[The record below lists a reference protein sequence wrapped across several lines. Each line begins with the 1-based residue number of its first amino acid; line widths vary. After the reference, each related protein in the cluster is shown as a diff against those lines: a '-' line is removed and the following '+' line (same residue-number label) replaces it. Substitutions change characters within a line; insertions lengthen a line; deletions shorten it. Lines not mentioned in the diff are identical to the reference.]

1 MKKYFVPAT
10 NWKMFYQSVRPLP
23 EPFNSAMYSAI
34 FDHLA
39 SVTQDIF
46 PNLKDEN
53 LAIIF
58 APFIDCP
65 VSFPD
70 DNLIFLHLQE
80 INENA
85 QVIYQLGHELLHAYY
100 KSPSNTPMFWLEEVL
115 CEVASHLFLQGFAQE
130 WSNSANSIIK
140 SFTDFTL
147 EYSELQLQESEPVNL
162 KQLPLDYLKDNPIGN
177 RKINT
182 YIAAIMLPIF
192 QGRPDFLAECR
203 KLSELYVVAD
213 LNTFFDKAYSHI
225 SPEYHLE
232 LKKLE
237 TLFI

>member
-10 NWKMFYQSVRPLP
+10 NWKMFYQSVCPLP

-53 LAIIF
+53 IAIIF

-80 INENA
+80 INEHS

-115 CEVASHLFLQGFAQE
+115 CEVASHLFLQGFVKE
-130 WSNSANSIIK
+130 WSNSVNALVRG
-140 SFTDFTL
+140 FTDFTL
-147 EYSELQLQESEPVNL
+147 DYSNSQLQESEHVNL
-162 KQLPLDYLKDNPIGN
+162 KQLPLDHLKDNPTGN

-203 KLSELYVVAD
+203 KLSALYTETD
-213 LNTFFDKAYSHI
+213 LNIFFNKAYSHI

>member
-10 NWKMFYQSVRPLP
+10 NWKMFYQSVCPLP

-53 LAIIF
+53 IAIIF

-80 INENA
+80 INEHS

-100 KSPSNTPMFWLEEVL
+100 RSPSNTPMFWLEEVL
-115 CEVASHLFLQGFAQE
+115 CEVASHLFLQGFVKE
-130 WSNSANSIIK
+130 WSNSVNALVRG
-140 SFTDFTL
+140 FADFTL
-147 EYSELQLQESEPVNL
+147 DYSNSQLQESEPVNL
-162 KQLPLDYLKDNPIGN
+162 KQLPLDYLKDNPTGN

-203 KLSELYVVAD
+203 KLSALYTETD
-213 LNTFFDKAYSHI
+213 LNIFFNKAYSHI

>member
-1 MKKYFVPAT
+1 MKKYIVPET
-10 NWKMFYQSVRPLP
+10 NWKMFFQSVNELP
-23 EPFNSAMYSAI
+23 EPFSSALHSAI
-34 FDHLA
+34 FDYLA
-39 SVTQDIF
+39 NTAQDIF
-46 PNLKDEN
+46 PNFKDEN

-80 INENA
+80 INEHS
-85 QVIYQLGHELLHAYY
+85 QVIYQLGHELLHVYY
-100 KSPSNTPMFWLEEVL
+100 KSPSNTPMFWFEEVL
-115 CEVASHLFLQGFAQE
+115 CEVTSHLFLHGFVKE
-130 WSNSANSIIK
+130 WSNSVNPLVQ
-140 SFTDFTL
+140 SFADFTL
-147 EYSELQLQESEPVNL
+147 SYSNSQLQESELVNL
-162 KQLPLDYLKDNPIGN
+162 KQLPLDYLKDNPTGN

-182 YIAAIMLPIF
+182 YIAAMMLPVF
-192 QGRPDFLAECR
+192 QKRPDFLAECR

-213 LNTFFDKAYSHI
+213 LNTFFNKAYSHI

>member
-1 MKKYFVPAT
+1 
-10 NWKMFYQSVRPLP
+10 
-23 EPFNSAMYSAI
+23 
-34 FDHLA
+34 
-39 SVTQDIF
+39 

-100 KSPSNTPMFWLEEVL
+100 KSLSNTPMFWLEEVL

-147 EYSELQLQESEPVNL
+147 EYSELQL
-162 KQLPLDYLKDNPIGN
+162 
-177 RKINT
+177 
-182 YIAAIMLPIF
+182 
-192 QGRPDFLAECR
+192 
-203 KLSELYVVAD
+203 
-213 LNTFFDKAYSHI
+213 
-225 SPEYHLE
+225 
-232 LKKLE
+232 
-237 TLFI
+237 

>member
-10 NWKMFYQSVRPLP
+10 NWKMFYQSVCPLP

-80 INENA
+80 INEHS

-147 EYSELQLQESEPVNL
+147 EYSELQLQESEPVDL
-162 KQLPLDYLKDNPIGN
+162 KQLPLDYLKDNPTGN

>member
-1 MKKYFVPAT
+1 
-10 NWKMFYQSVRPLP
+10 
-23 EPFNSAMYSAI
+23 
-34 FDHLA
+34 
-39 SVTQDIF
+39 IF
-46 PNLKDEN
+46 PNLKDDKIS
-53 LAIIF
+53 IIF
-58 APFIDCP
+58 AQFIDCTLYFP
-65 VSFPD
+65 VEH
-70 DNLIFLHLQE
+70 LIFLHLQV
-80 INENA
+80 INEHS

-162 KQLPLDYLKDNPIGN
+162 KQLPLDYLKDNPTGN

-225 SPEYHLE
+225 S
-232 LKKLE
+232 
-237 TLFI
+237 

>member
-1 MKKYFVPAT
+1 MKKYIVPET
-10 NWKMFYQSVRPLP
+10 NWKMFFQSINELP
-23 EPFNSAMYSAI
+23 EPFSSALHSAV
-34 FDHLA
+34 FDYLA
-39 SVTQDIF
+39 NTAQDIF
-46 PNLKDEN
+46 PNFKGEN

-80 INENA
+80 INEHS

-100 KSPSNTPMFWLEEVL
+100 KSPYNTPMFWLEEVL
-115 CEVASHLFLQGFAQE
+115 AEVSSHLFLQGFAQE
-130 WSNSANSIIK
+130 WSRSTNPLIQGFSE
-140 SFTDFTL
+140 FTL

-162 KQLPLDYLKDNPIGN
+162 KQLPLDYLKVNPTD

-182 YIAAIMLPIF
+182 YIAAMMLPVF
-192 QGRPDFLAECR
+192 QERPGFLAECR
-203 KLSELYVVAD
+203 KLSELYTETE
-213 LNTFFDKAYSHI
+213 LNTFFDKAYSLV

-237 TLFI
+237 ILFI

>member
-162 KQLPLDYLKDNPIGN
+162 KQLPLDYLKDNPTGN

>member
-10 NWKMFYQSVRPLP
+10 NWKMFYQSVCPLP

-39 SVTQDIF
+39 SVTQGIF
-46 PNLKDEN
+46 PNLKEEN

-70 DNLIFLHLQE
+70 DHLIFLHSQE
-80 INENA
+80 INEHA

-100 KSPSNTPMFWLEEVL
+100 KSPSNTPMFWFEEVL
-115 CEVASHLFLQGFAQE
+115 CEVSSHLFLHGFVKE
-130 WSNSANSIIK
+130 WSKSANLIIK
-140 SFTDFTL
+140 SFAEFTL

-162 KQLPLDYLKDNPIGN
+162 KQLPLDYLKDNPTGN
-177 RKINT
+177 RKLNT
-182 YIAAIMLPIF
+182 YIAAMMLPVF
-192 QGRPDFLAECR
+192 QERPGFLAECR
-203 KLSELYVVAD
+203 KLSELYVIAD

-225 SPEYHLE
+225 SPQYHLE

>member
-10 NWKMFYQSVRPLP
+10 NWKMFYQSVCPLP

-46 PNLKDEN
+46 TNLKDEN
-53 LAIIF
+53 IAIIF

-80 INENA
+80 INEHS

-115 CEVASHLFLQGFAQE
+115 CEVASHLFLQGFVKE
-130 WSNSANSIIK
+130 WSNSVNPLVRGFA
-140 SFTDFTL
+140 DFTL
-147 EYSELQLQESEPVNL
+147 EYSKSQLQESEPVNL

-182 YIAAIMLPIF
+182 YIAAIMFPIF

-203 KLSELYVVAD
+203 KLSALYTETD
-213 LNTFFDKAYSHI
+213 LNIFFNKAYSHI

>member
-39 SVTQDIF
+39 SVAQDIF

-53 LAIIF
+53 ISIIF

-65 VSFPD
+65 LSFPEEH
-70 DNLIFLHLQE
+70 LIFLHLQE
-80 INENA
+80 INEHS

-162 KQLPLDYLKDNPIGN
+162 KQLPLDYLKDNPTGN

-182 YIAAIMLPIF
+182 YIAAIMLPI
-192 QGRPDFLAECR
+192 
-203 KLSELYVVAD
+203 
-213 LNTFFDKAYSHI
+213 
-225 SPEYHLE
+225 
-232 LKKLE
+232 
-237 TLFI
+237 

>member
-10 NWKMFYQSVRPLP
+10 NWKMFYQSVCPLP

-162 KQLPLDYLKDNPIGN
+162 KQLPLDYLKDNPTGN
-177 RKINT
+177 RRLNT
-182 YIAAIMLPIF
+182 YIAAMMLPVF
-192 QGRPDFLAECR
+192 QKRLGFLAECR

>member
-10 NWKMFYQSVRPLP
+10 NWKMFYQSVCPLP

-46 PNLKDEN
+46 TNLKDEN
-53 LAIIF
+53 IAIIF

-80 INENA
+80 INEHS

-115 CEVASHLFLQGFAQE
+115 CEVASHLFLQGFVKE
-130 WSNSANSIIK
+130 WSNSVNPLVRGFA
-140 SFTDFTL
+140 DFTL
-147 EYSELQLQESEPVNL
+147 DYSNSQLQESEPVNL
-162 KQLPLDYLKDNPIGN
+162 KQLPLDYLKDNPTGN

-203 KLSELYVVAD
+203 KLSALYTETD
-213 LNTFFDKAYSHI
+213 LNIFFNKAYSHI

>member
-147 EYSELQLQESEPVNL
+147 EYSELQLQENEPVNL
-162 KQLPLDYLKDNPIGN
+162 KQLPLDYLKDNPTGN

>member
-10 NWKMFYQSVRPLP
+10 NWKMFYQSVCPLP

-46 PNLKDEN
+46 TNLKDEN
-53 LAIIF
+53 IAIIF

-80 INENA
+80 INEHS

-115 CEVASHLFLQGFAQE
+115 CEVASHLFLQGFVKE
-130 WSNSANSIIK
+130 WSNSVNPLVQGFA
-140 SFTDFTL
+140 DFTL
-147 EYSELQLQESEPVNL
+147 DYSNSQLQESEPVNL
-162 KQLPLDYLKDNPIGN
+162 KQLPLDYLKDNPTGN

-203 KLSELYVVAD
+203 KLSALYTETD
-213 LNTFFDKAYSHI
+213 LNIFFNKAYSHI

>member
-10 NWKMFYQSVRPLP
+10 NWKMFYQSVCPLP

-130 WSNSANSIIK
+130 WSNSVNPLVRGFA
-140 SFTDFTL
+140 DFTL
-147 EYSELQLQESEPVNL
+147 EYSKSQLQESEPVNL

-182 YIAAIMLPIF
+182 YIAAIMFPIF

-203 KLSELYVVAD
+203 KLSALYTETD
-213 LNTFFDKAYSHI
+213 LNIFFNKAYSHI

>member
-39 SVTQDIF
+39 SVAQDIF

-53 LAIIF
+53 ISIIF

-65 VSFPD
+65 LSFPED
-70 DNLIFLHLQE
+70 HLIFLHSQE

-100 KSPSNTPMFWLEEVL
+100 KSPSNTPMFWFEEVL
-115 CEVASHLFLQGFAQE
+115 GEVSSHLFLQGFAQE
-130 WSNSANSIIK
+130 WSKSANSIIK

-147 EYSELQLQESEPVNL
+147 EYSDLQLQESEPVNL
-162 KQLPLDYLKDNPIGN
+162 KQLPLDYLKDNPTGN

-192 QGRPDFLAECR
+192 QGRPDFLAKCR
-203 KLSELYVVAD
+203 KLSALYTETD
-213 LNTFFDKAYSHI
+213 LNIFFNKAYSHI

>member
-39 SVTQDIF
+39 SVAQDIF

-53 LAIIF
+53 ISIIF

-65 VSFPD
+65 LSFPED
-70 DNLIFLHLQE
+70 HLIFLHLQE
-80 INENA
+80 INEHS

-100 KSPSNTPMFWLEEVL
+100 KSLSNTPMFWLEEVL

-130 WSNSANSIIK
+130 WSKSANSIIK

-162 KQLPLDYLKDNPIGN
+162 KQLPLDYLKDNPTGN